1 MVVIDAALLVPQEIE
16 ALGVMQ
22 LIKTLRGNQPESS
35 LCSRRQE
42 VPAAVRACADY
53 FGLDGP
59 VALAKFAFN

>member
-42 VPAAVRACADY
+42 VPAAVRARADY
-53 FGLDGP
+53 VGLDGP